1 MTNYDTE
8 EEKKNSNT
16 EVNKVS
22 EKNEKTKERIVDIV
36 VVNMTKDIALPL
48 AKYAKNVKNAITLQK
63 CASQGK
69 LTK

>member
-48 AKYAKNVKNAITLQK
+48 EKYAKNVKNAITLQK

>member
-48 AKYAKNVKNAITLQK
+48 AKYAKNVENAITLQK